1 MTKHT
6 YAKNAAVLTATGFLL
21 RAIGMFFRIYFAGL
35 IGAAGMGLFQLIATV
50 YALAATFATAGLS
63 VVATRITSEQSVK
76 NIGGLKT
83 AMRHVLMLGIVLG
96 GGAFIILFAFAPLIG
111 TYILHDEAAVLP
123 LRILAPSLPFM
134 ALSAVLRGY
143 FLAVKRVGPNV
154 RAQLFEQG
162 VRIVVV
168 MSLLA
173 IIGQAPVAVSVA
185 AIVVGNTVSEAFS
198 WVYLHFCY
206 NSAIKKL
213 QNKKASYGISRIG
226 AMLAPIAASQYS
238 TGTLRAIE
246 NIMVPFCLAI
256 FIGSREIAVEQ
267 FGALKGMAIPVLFF
281 PFSFIG
287 TLATLLLPDISTAYV
302 QNHVSVLRRLVARV
316 LLLTISVSVL
326 AGGLFTVFSSE
337 IALILYN
344 SKEIGFYLQILG
356 PLTPF
361 MYLESM
367 VDGILKGVNEQVATF
382 RYTVFDCVIRIVLIY
397 LLLPHFGIM
406 GFLYI
411 MVFSNLFT
419 CLLNLRRL
427 LRVCQIKFKW
437 REYFAGPVLAAVIS
451 GASYYALV
459 LLPFVGG
466 LGLLYKTIIGGVI
479 FTAVYMLA
487 LPACTGV
494 KISQIVSK

>member
-1 MTKHT
+1 MNKHT

-50 YALAATFATAGLS
+50 YALSVTFATAGLS

-83 AMRHVLMLGIVLG
+83 AMHHVLLLGLILG
-96 GGAFIILFAFAPLIG
+96 TAGFALLFVAAPFIG
-111 TYILHDEAAVLP
+111 TYILHDEAAILP

-134 ALSAVLRGY
+134 ALSSSLRGY

-154 RAQLFEQG
+154 RSQLFEQG

-168 MSLLA
+168 MSLLFFIGEAPIA
-173 IIGQAPVAVSVA
+173 ISVA

-198 WVYLHFCY
+198 WAYLHICY
-206 NSAIKKL
+206 NKATKNLQKKRTD
-213 QNKKASYGISRIG
+213 YGLPRISFL
-226 AMLAPIAASQYS
+226 LAPIAASQYS

-246 NIMVPFCLAI
+246 NILVPFCLAL
-256 FIGSREIAVEQ
+256 FIGSRDIAVEQ
-267 FGALKGMAIPVLFF
+267 FGALKGMAMPVLFF

-302 QNHVSVLRRLVARV
+302 QNHKSVLRRLVARV
-316 LLLTISVSVL
+316 LILTISISVL

-337 IALILYN
+337 IAFILYN
-344 SKEIGFYLQILG
+344 SAEIGFYLQVLG

-397 LLLPHFGIM
+397 LLLPKFGIM

-411 MVFSNLFT
+411 MIFSNMFT
-419 CLLNLRRL
+419 CLLNLKRL
-427 LRVCQIKFKW
+427 LRVCDIRFKW
-437 REYFAGPVLAAVIS
+437 REYFAGPVISAVIS
-451 GASYYALV
+451 AVVYYALM
-459 LLPFVGG
+459 LLPFANA
-466 LGLLYKTIIGGVI
+466 LTIMYKTVIGGAV
-479 FTAVYMLA
+479 FTAVYMLV
-487 LPACTGV
+487 LPMCTGV
-494 KISQIVSK
+494 NITKIISK